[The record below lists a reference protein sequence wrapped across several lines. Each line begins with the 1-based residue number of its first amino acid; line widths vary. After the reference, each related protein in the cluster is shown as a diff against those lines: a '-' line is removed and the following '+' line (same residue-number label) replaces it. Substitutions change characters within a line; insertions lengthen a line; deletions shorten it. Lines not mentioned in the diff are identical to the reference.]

1 MSRVKHCFFGVAL
14 VVGVVTAVVAQDSP
28 FVVDRDMDASPWTH
42 LEFGNRPENFQ
53 FAIVTDRT
61 GGHRPGVF
69 RSGIER
75 VNLLRPEF
83 VMSVGDLIEGYST
96 DTAEISRQWLEFE
109 HLIKPLAMPFFY
121 VAGNHDVSNELMTE
135 AWESRFGQAFYHFLY
150 RDVLFLILN
159 SEDGSSGNIGR
170 EQQSYIQKVVDRYP
184 DVRWTLVF
192 VHKPLWEFEPE
203 QNGWSEIEQLLD
215 GRRFTVFA
223 GHRHRYLSDVRDG
236 AQYVVLGTMGARS
249 RRRGAAFGEFDHFMW
264 VTMTDQGPVMANLA
278 LDGVHDSHV
287 MTRRHRSLRRPVQA
301 GAAVRSDGVVLD
313 TEQFQGAKTVLRL
326 TNDADLPMRVTLKV
340 NETDVFEPSLTTL
353 ATTVGPNS
361 VELVDLSISAKTA
374 VPVSGLRPL
383 VVDWTVRYDLEGEL
397 DPLQIQ
403 GAHRIVID
411 TPRMLPVAEGI
422 RVDGVLDAD
431 EWGHLGLLNVE
442 PGQVQAPTGG
452 WFGPVDG
459 SFRYRISR
467 DRGTKYLHVAVDVVD
482 DRLVVRSRR
491 GFPRQDAVLV
501 QFDGRPADDRRTGKG
516 ADSYSP
522 FVLAVVP
529 GEDGGV
535 LAGDIPPMQILAA
548 AQQTEQGYSVE
559 MAIPIDTLIERAEGR
574 LESFRVNVGINDTD
588 GGVADR
594 IWWRPEW
601 GTPEEVTEAGVFRLQ

>member
-1 MSRVKHCFFGVAL
+1 MSRVKNYVFGVAIAS
-14 VVGVVTAVVAQDSP
+14 VVVTGGIAQDSP
-28 FVVDRDMDASPWTH
+28 FVVDRDIEAAPWTH
-42 LEFGNRPENFQ
+42 LRFGNHPENFQ

-96 DTAEISRQWLEFE
+96 DTAEISRQWFEFE
-109 HLIKPLAMPFFY
+109 HLIKPLTMPFFY

-135 AWESRFGQAFYHFLY
+135 VWESRFGQPFYHFLY
-150 RDVLFLILN
+150 RDVLFLVLN

-170 EQQSYIQKVVDRYP
+170 EQQHYVQEVLDRYP

-192 VHKPLWEFEPE
+192 VHKPLWEFEPK

-223 GHRHRYLSDVRDG
+223 GHRHRYLSDVRAG

-264 VTMTDQGPVMANLA
+264 VTMTDQGPVMANLE

-313 TEQFQGAKTVLRL
+313 AGQFQGAKTVLRL
-326 TNDADLPMRVTLKV
+326 TNDADLPMQVSLNIK
-340 NETDVFEPSLTTL
+340 ETDVLKPSLTTL
-353 ATTVGPNS
+353 TTTVGPNS
-361 VELVDLSISAKTA
+361 VELVDLSIFAKTA
-374 VPVSGLRPL
+374 VPVSVLQPL
-383 VVDWTVRYDLEGEL
+383 VADWTVRYDLEGEL
-397 DPLQIQ
+397 DPLQIR
-403 GAHRIVID
+403 GTHRVVID
-411 TPRMLPVAEGI
+411 APRMLPVTEGI
-422 RVDGVLDAD
+422 RVDGLLDVD
-431 EWGHLGLLNVE
+431 EWDHLGLVTVE

-452 WFGPVDG
+452 WFGPVDA
-459 SFRYRISR
+459 SFQYRISR
-467 DRGTKYLHVAVDVVD
+467 DPRAQYLYVAVDVVD

-501 QFDGRPADDRRTGKG
+501 QFDGRLAHDRRTGKR
-516 ADSYSP
+516 ADAYSP
-522 FVLAVVP
+522 LVLAVVP
-529 GEDGGV
+529 GEDGGSLV
-535 LAGDIPPMQILAA
+535 GDASPMQVLAA
-548 AQQTEQGYSVE
+548 AQRTEHGYSVE
-559 MAIPIDTLIERAEGR
+559 VAIPIDALIERSEGQ
-574 LESFRVNVGINDTD
+574 LKSVRVNVGINDTD
-588 GGVADR
+588 GGAADR

-601 GTPEEVTEAGVFRLQ
+601 GTPEEIIETGVFQLE

>member
-1 MSRVKHCFFGVAL
+1 M
-14 VVGVVTAVVAQDSP
+14 
-28 FVVDRDMDASPWTH
+28 
-42 LEFGNRPENFQ
+42 
-53 FAIVTDRT
+53 
-61 GGHRPGVF
+61 
-69 RSGIER
+69 
-75 VNLLRPEF
+75 
-83 VMSVGDLIEGYST
+83 
-96 DTAEISRQWLEFE
+96 
-109 HLIKPLAMPFFY
+109 
-121 VAGNHDVSNELMTE
+121 
-135 AWESRFGQAFYHFLY
+135 
-150 RDVLFLILN
+150 
-159 SEDGSSGNIGR
+159 
-170 EQQSYIQKVVDRYP
+170 
-184 DVRWTLVF
+184 
-192 VHKPLWEFEPE
+192 
-203 QNGWSEIEQLLD
+203 
-215 GRRFTVFA
+215 
-223 GHRHRYLSDVRDG
+223 
-236 AQYVVLGTMGARS
+236 
-249 RRRGAAFGEFDHFMW
+249 
-264 VTMTDQGPVMANLA
+264 
-278 LDGVHDSHV
+278 
-287 MTRRHRSLRRPVQA
+287 
-301 GAAVRSDGVVLD
+301 
-313 TEQFQGAKTVLRL
+313 
-326 TNDADLPMRVTLKV
+326 
-340 NETDVFEPSLTTL
+340 TTL

-467 DRGTKYLHVAVDVVD
+467 DRGAKYLHVAVDVVD

-535 LAGDIPPMQILAA
+535 LAGDVPPMQILAA